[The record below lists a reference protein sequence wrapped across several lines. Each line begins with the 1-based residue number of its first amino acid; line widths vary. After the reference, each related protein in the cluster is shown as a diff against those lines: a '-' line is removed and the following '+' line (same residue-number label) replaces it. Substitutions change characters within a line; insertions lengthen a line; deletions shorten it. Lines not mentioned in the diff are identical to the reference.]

1 MEEQTSGEGRVA
13 MEERPGRSLEALGDR
28 QQQMWERWADAGC
41 LKDEGEGRL
50 VVSLPVFA
58 TP

>member
-13 MEERPGRSLEALGDR
+13 MEERPGRSLEFLGDR
-28 QQQMWERWADAGC
+28 QMWERWADAGC

-50 VVSLPVFA
+50 VVSLRVFV